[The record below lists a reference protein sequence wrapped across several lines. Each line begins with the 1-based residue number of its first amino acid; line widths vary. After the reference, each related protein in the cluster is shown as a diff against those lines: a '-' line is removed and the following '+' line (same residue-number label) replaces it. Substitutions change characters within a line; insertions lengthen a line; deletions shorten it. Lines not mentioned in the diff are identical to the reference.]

1 MDNRRAKL
9 IADVIKHLE
18 SLDADELGG
27 KMAPEV
33 MAEEVMEPPMGDE
46 GPMVAAMDG
55 AEVAD
60 EDAVDDEELE
70 ELEKLSS

>member
-18 SLDADELGG
+18 ALDADELGG

-33 MAEEVMEPPMGDE
+33 AVEVEAPPMGDE
-46 GPMVAAMDG
+46 GPMAAAMEG